1 MRHFIYF
8 FLFIGI
14 SFSTVYGQRQDPLSD
29 CEIYLD
35 ELDLQL
41 KKDKKDTET
50 YFQIQ
55 LEEGND
61 IFKKELSTINS
72 NRERRELKKEY
83 RAFVRN
89 LEKDFNKEMDQLEDE
104 YVEALEDAKGEC
116 GRYAIEKRLY
126 RSFGTAY
133 YPRRR

>member
-1 MRHFIYF
+1 MRHFIYLV
-8 FLFIGI
+8 LFIGV
-14 SFSTVYGQRQDPLSD
+14 SFSTLYGQRQDPLSD

-35 ELDLQL
+35 ELELQL

-50 YFQIQ
+50 YFHLQ
-55 LEEGND
+55 LEEGNE
-61 IFKKELSTINS
+61 IFKRELREINS

-104 YVEALEDAKGEC
+104 YVDALEDARDDC
-116 GRYAIEKRLY
+116 GRYAIERRLY
-126 RSFGTAY
+126 RSFGAAH
-133 YPRRR
+133 YPRR